1 MKKILQ
7 CIIFLMLT
15 VSSVTTL
22 AQDRTVSGKVTAAD
36 DGSTLPGVNVVLKGT
51 TIGASTD
58 TNGRYTLSI
67 PAAGGT
73 LVFSFIGLA
82 SQEIEVG
89 QRATIDVTMQL
100 DSKQLSEVVVI
111 GYGTQD
117 KRTLTSA
124 ISTVKGADIAAM
136 PVQSFDQALIG
147 KASGV
152 QVTVGTGMVGQAP
165 RVRIRGSNSI
175 SSGQSPLYVID
186 GVPSVSGNQSLVA
199 SGNPLGDINP
209 NDIESV
215 DVLKDG
221 AATAI
226 YGSRAANGVIL
237 ITTKKGKSGKPAVNF
252 DYQVGVNTIAKRFN
266 LLNADEFIAISNE
279 KFATT
284 NTAPQ
289 AFPGPD
295 NVNTNW
301 QDVIF
306 KTGLTQNYNFN
317 ISGGSKDVSYYLS
330 AGYMDQQGAVKRNEL
345 QRYSMLAKVDYNGV
359 DWLSAGMKLQVTR
372 QVNNNLNT
380 GAGGLS
386 GNVAS
391 ALKAFPNVPVFDAA
405 NPTGYNLTSDG
416 RALGRGNNLLDIA
429 SSYTNA
435 QYTTDKNIFRAD
447 NYRVLA
453 NGYLQ
458 ANITEGLNI
467 RTQLGT
473 DILINDDFQSWDPFH
488 GDGGGSTFGYVYR
501 GSYKIFTWNWQNTL
515 NYKKTFGENHNLAI
529 TVGNEYQKRTE
540 DYFFGDGQTFTD
552 PLFVRNGL
560 ITGSYLTQTSGG
572 DYDLNGFDS
581 YFGRLN
587 YDYAGK
593 YLIGLSVRNDAIS
606 SIPLANR
613 KGTFFGGSAGWVV
626 SNESFFSVSSISQL
640 KIRGSYA
647 EVGNTA
653 IDNFTYVGSYA
664 PALYGGQSGIL
675 FDQVGNPLLKWETSK
690 KLDIGVD
697 LGFLNNRITASI
709 EYYKNSIDGLILDAP
724 TSPTAGIPGNSISK
738 NVGAMENSGFEI
750 TIASDNMTK
759 GDFNWS
765 SDVTFTT
772 NKNKVTALVAGQD
785 IVNLPS
791 IIRVGEP
798 LGSVYAF
805 EYAGVNSF
813 NGNPLY
819 VRGDGSVVQGNPD
832 DQRYYLYDPAN
843 PAAKDATTAL
853 GDADLKVVG
862 QYNPKWFGGLNNTV
876 RWKSFDVGVLLTYA
890 GGNKIFNATRQ
901 GGFQQEFTNNFKDI
915 LNRWTPENPNTDV
928 PRLKYA
934 ASTFLNVNST
944 RFVENA
950 DYIRLQNVS
959 VGYTFPKRILSTFA
973 KGSISSLRLTAQ
985 VRNAFVFTKYKGTDP
1000 ETAGAPLAQNNG
1012 GVGID
1017 NNTNPLLRTFNF
1029 GLNIGL

>member
-1 MKKILQ
+1 MKKIFR
-7 CIIFLMLT
+7 CIVFLMLSA
-15 VSSVTTL
+15 SSLVTI
-22 AQDRTVSGKVTAAD
+22 AQERTVSGRVTAAD
-36 DGSTLPGVNVVLKGT
+36 DGTTLPGVNVVLKGT
-51 TIGASTD
+51 TIGISTD
-58 TNGRYTLSI
+58 NDGHYTLSV
-67 PAAGGT
+67 PSTGGT
-73 LVFSFIGLA
+73 LIFTFIGLTT
-82 SQEIEVG
+82 QEIEIG
-89 QRATIDVTMQL
+89 QRSTINVSMVL
-100 DSKQLSEVVVI
+100 DSQQLSEVVVI

-152 QVTVGTGMVGQAP
+152 QVTVGSGLVGQAP
-165 RVRIRGSNSI
+165 RVRIRGNNSI
-175 SSGQSPLYVID
+175 TSGQSPLYVID
-186 GVPSVSGNQSLVA
+186 GVPSASDNQSEVA
-199 SGNPLGDINP
+199 SGNALGDINP
-209 NDIESV
+209 NDIESI

-252 DYQVGVNTIAKRFN
+252 DYQIGVNTIAKRFN
-266 LLNADEFIAISNE
+266 LLDADEFIAISNE
-279 KFATT
+279 KFATS
-284 NTAPQ
+284 NTTPQ

-295 NVNTNW
+295 NVNTDW

-306 KTGLTQNYNFN
+306 RTGLTQNYNFN
-317 ISGGSKDVSYYLS
+317 VSGGSKDVSYYLS
-330 AGYMDQQGAVKRNEL
+330 AGYMDQQGAVKRNEY

-372 QVNNNLNT
+372 AVNNSLNT
-380 GAGGLS
+380 NAGGLS

-391 ALKAFPNVPVFDAA
+391 ALKAFPNVPVFDAT

-416 RALGRGNNLLDIA
+416 KALGRSNNLLDIA
-429 SSYTNA
+429 SNYTNP
-435 QYTTDKNIFRAD
+435 QYTTDKNIYKAD
-447 NYRVLA
+447 NYRVLT

-458 ANITEGLNI
+458 ANIMEGLNL
-467 RTQLGT
+467 RTQLGA
-473 DILINDDFQSWDPFH
+473 DIVDNDDFQSLDPFH
-488 GDGGGSTFGYVYR
+488 GDGGGAAFGYVYR
-501 GSYKIFTWNWQNTL
+501 GAYRRFSWNWQNTL
-515 NYKKTFGENHNLAI
+515 NYKKTFAEHHNLGI
-529 TVGNEYQKRTE
+529 TIGNEYQKST
-540 DYFFGDGQTFTD
+540 DDSFFGDGSTFTD
-552 PLFVRNGL
+552 PLFVKNGL

-593 YLIGLSVRNDAIS
+593 YLVGFSIRNDAIS

-613 KGTFFGGSAGWVV
+613 KGTFFGGSAGWIV
-626 SNESFFSVSSISQL
+626 SNESFFSVSAISQL
-640 KIRGSYA
+640 KVRGSYA
-647 EVGNTA
+647 EVGNTS
-653 IDNFTYVGSYA
+653 IGNFTYVGSYA

-675 FDQVGNPLLKWETSK
+675 FNRVGNPQLQWETSK
-690 KLDIGVD
+690 KLDIGFD
-697 LGFLNNRITASI
+697 LGLLNNRITASV
-709 EYYKNSIDGLILDAP
+709 EYYKNAIDGLILDAP
-724 TSPTAGIPGNSISK
+724 TSPTAGIPTNTISK
-738 NVGAMENSGFEI
+738 NIGAMENSGFEV
-750 TIASDNMTK
+750 TIASENFTK
-759 GDFNWS
+759 GTFSWS
-765 SDVTFTT
+765 TDLTFTT

-785 IVNLPS
+785 IISLPT
-791 IIRVGEP
+791 IQRVGEP
-798 LGSVYAF
+798 LNSVYAY

-819 VRGDGSVVQGNPD
+819 VRGDGSVIQGNPD
-832 DQRYYLYDPAN
+832 DQRYYLYNPAN
-843 PAAKDATTAL
+843 PAAADVTTAL

-876 RWKSFDVGVLLTYA
+876 RWKNFDFGLLFTYA

-901 GGFQQEFTNNFKDI
+901 SGFQMEFTNNFKDI

-928 PRLKYA
+928 PRIKYA

-950 DYIRLQNVS
+950 DYLRVQNVS
-959 VGYTFPKRILSTFA
+959 LGYTLPKRILSTFA
-973 KGSISSLRLTAQ
+973 KGSISSLRFTAQ

-1000 ETAGAPLAQNNG
+1000 ETG
-1012 GVGID
+1012 GSGID

-1029 GLNIGL
+1029 GVNVGL